1 MRPLLATLRHA
12 AFFSCLIALRVLPN
26 SLEAAEPVT
35 VYLQSGRSFTGYLD
49 LQTTGSEL
57 VLRFE
62 NGGVALWRPIDWNR
76 VVAAEYQGKELT
88 AAQLRAL
95 APKIASV
102 SPEEV
107 PPPPSEAELGDASYD
122 SVRPPSPPAPPEI
135 EQTGANFPVEPIL
148 ERVQSI
154 DVRAELANWNAG
166 VEMDGLILTV
176 FPLDANGQLVP
187 VSGTLEVQ
195 LDGLRGASARSVYS
209 YFRGNP
215 FPVLG
220 QWTQSLQADD
230 VLPNGAQ
237 FKLPFQAIHPEFN
250 TQVAPYGLVQVK
262 LAVPG
267 HGTFATTVN
276 LVRIRPFSPLRD
288 VRQQLKLRRFF
299 PQEQLTRTQ

>member
-1 MRPLLATLRHA
+1 MRSLSACLQNA
-12 AFFSCLIALRVLPN
+12 AFFGCLFALLVQPG

-35 VYLQSGRSFTGYLD
+35 VHLQSGRSFTGYLD
-49 LQTTGSEL
+49 QQTTESEV

-62 NGGVALWRPIDWNR
+62 DGGVALWRPIDWHR
-76 VVAAEYQGKELT
+76 VVGAEYQGKELT
-88 AAQLRAL
+88 AAELRTL
-95 APKIASV
+95 APKIASD
-102 SPEEV
+102 SAEEI
-107 PPPPSEAELGDASYD
+107 PPPPSELDLGEALYD
-122 SVRPPSPPAPPEI
+122 SVPQPAPSVI
-135 EQTGANFPVEPIL
+135 EQTSANFPVEPIL
-148 ERVQSI
+148 QKVQSI

-176 FPLDANGQLVP
+176 WPLDAQGQPVP
-187 VSGTLEVQ
+187 VSGTLQVQ
-195 LDGLRGASARSVYS
+195 LDGLRGASARSLYS

-220 QWTQSLQADD
+220 QWTQSMQPDA

-237 FKLPFQAIHPEFN
+237 FKLPFKAFHPEFD
-250 TQVAPYGLVQVK
+250 TQFAPFGLVQVR

-288 VRQQLKLRRFF
+288 VRQQLQMKRFF